1 MKTKE
6 IHVGKL
12 IQDACKQSNYK
23 NTEIAKQCGISKQTL
38 NGWFKKDD
46 LYVKDL
52 FTISRVL
59 GQDFVALF
67 TQPKDPQPQRT
78 KVVLQV
84 EFEEDKTN
92 EVLDYIRDKGLS
104 KMLKNQDKL

>member
-1 MKTKE
+1 MEAKE

-23 NTEIAKQCGISKQTL
+23 MVEIAKECGISKQTL

-52 FTISRVL
+52 FTISKVL
-59 GQDFVALF
+59 GRDFVSLF
-67 TQPKDPQPQRT
+67 TQPKEDTPQRT

-84 EFEEDKTN
+84 EVEESKTN
-92 EVLDYIRDKGLS
+92 EVLAYIQDKGLGNI
-104 KMLKNQDKL
+104 LKNQ

>member
-1 MKTKE
+1 METKE

-23 NTEIAKQCGISKQTL
+23 LVEIAKECGISKQTL

-52 FTISRVL
+52 FTISKVL
-59 GQDFVALF
+59 GKDFVSLF
-67 TQPKDPQPQRT
+67 TQPKEESPQRT

-84 EFEEDKTN
+84 EVEESKTN
-92 EVLDYIRDKGLS
+92 EVLDYIQDKGLGS
-104 KMLKNQDKL
+104 ILKNH

>member
-1 MKTKE
+1 MEVKE

-23 NTEIAKQCGISKQTL
+23 MVEIAKECGISKQTL

-52 FTISRVL
+52 FTISKVL
-59 GQDFVALF
+59 GRDFVALF
-67 TQPKDPQPQRT
+67 TQPKEDTPQRT

-84 EFEEDKTN
+84 EVEEDKTN

-104 KMLKNQDKL
+104 SMLKNQ